1 VAQHSVRLGLT
12 DVVGVGRL
20 VLSYPEFPADVM
32 AGRPLKTK
40 LFCRTFSDCTTGPR
54 NGLVSGCYPLDPFFA
69 KHPQAI
75 ELKIIKKA
83 LAEADRIG
91 AAGRNA

>member
-1 VAQHSVRLGLT
+1 
-12 DVVGVGRL
+12 
-20 VLSYPEFPADVM
+20 M
-32 AGRPLKTK
+32 
-40 LFCRTFSDCTTGPR
+40 
-54 NGLVSGCYPLDPFFA
+54 

-75 ELKIIKKA
+75 ELKAIKKA